1 VQQELFLCDEVLHM
15 NVDNLVESSG
25 CAGVNSAKFNT
36 MMRIAHF
43 WCNARES
50 RRAGGNF
57 FKRSDEGHTFVDGKT
72 QMISAK
78 GSSERKTFAPGWT
91 GREKIRGTIA

>member
-36 MMRIAHF
+36 MMQIAHF
-43 WCNARES
+43 WCNARGS
-50 RRAGGNF
+50 RRAAGKF
-57 FKRSDEGHTFVDGKT
+57 FKRSDGGHSVVGRKT
-72 QMISAK
+72 QMVSAK
-78 GSSERKTFAPGWT
+78 ASLEGKTFASSWM
-91 GREKIRGTIA
+91 RRKKSCETIA